1 MIINTNIQA
10 LKTSNIL
17 NESNKMLSRSLARLS
32 SGSKIVNPKDDAAGL
47 AVSSRLKGQISRV
60 DSALSNIGN
69 GMSWTQTQDGFM
81 KTLEG
86 AFRRMGELAMLS
98 LDRTKSDNDR
108 TLYNTEFQQL
118 QSFVSSTASKEFNGV
133 SLFATSSTLTVTID
147 SEGNTFD
154 ANPIDIAGNASY
166 ALAINT
172 VSTGIGNTSSAA
184 AALTA
189 VKTAITRVAV
199 DRASLGAVQ
208 ARLNFT
214 REQLSVTKEN
224 LSSAVSRIRDLDM
237 AEEATQYA
245 KYQIL
250 VQSGTSMLSQA
261 NTLPQAALQLLR

>member
-1 MIINTNIQA
+1 
-10 LKTSNIL
+10 
-17 NESNKMLSRSLARLS
+17 
-32 SGSKIVNPKDDAAGL
+32 
-47 AVSSRLKGQISRV
+47 
-60 DSALSNIGN
+60 
-69 GMSWTQTQDGFM
+69 M

-98 LDRTKSDNDR
+98 LDRTKSDDDR

-118 QSFVSSTASKEFNGV
+118 QSFVSATGEKEFNGV
-133 SLFATSSTLTVTID
+133 SLFAATSTLTVTID
-147 SEGNTFD
+147 SEGSTFSSD
-154 ANPIDIAGNASY
+154 PINVAGHASY
-166 ALAINT
+166 ANALNAT
-172 VSTGIGNTSSAA
+172 VGIGTTSSAS
-184 AALTA
+184 AALNE
-189 VKTAITRVAV
+189 VKLAITRVAV

>member
-17 NESNKMLSRSLARLS
+17 NERNKMLSRSLARLS

-47 AVSSRLKGQISRV
+47 AVSSRLKGQINRL

-98 LDRTKSDNDR
+98 LDKTKSDDDR
-108 TLYNTEFQQL
+108 TLYNSEFQQL
-118 QSFVSSTASKEFNGV
+118 QSFVSSTAAKEFNGV
-133 SLFATSSTLTVTID
+133 SLFSTTSLAVTVD
-147 SEGNTFD
+147 SDGNTFE
-154 ANPIDIAGNASY
+154 ASPIDISGNASY
-166 ALAINT
+166 AN
-172 VSTGIGNTSSAA
+172 
-184 AALTA
+184 
-189 VKTAITRVAV
+189 AITTTSNLNHQRCHSHLGGEGCDFRVAV

-214 REQLSVTKEN
+214 RERCVTRKTLVRSFEN
-224 LSSAVSRIRDLDM
+224 SR
-237 AEEATQYA
+237 
-245 KYQIL
+245 
-250 VQSGTSMLSQA
+250 SGYG
-261 NTLPQAALQLLR
+261 